1 MADIKSIKKILSPS
15 KQPDKQFYLDL
26 LDGDKQRAYEE
37 EHLSAV
43 LVMLKLIY
51 VKKLLDSIRAAEAE
65 RDALQHG
72 PDYNAEKYRRVLELN
87 SQIAGWRRKVDSYK
101 CFFVEPYF
109 ARMDVFDPADGYNSY
124 YIGKKGDYGLE
135 IVDWRAPLARKYYQK
150 SQLKFSINDFDFKLI
165 LRRALRVHNGKL
177 LDFQNE
183 YLRLDDYLTKEEIGG
198 RDESV
203 IFDPFLKDILRSR
216 KEKQEIC
223 DIIETIQEQ
232 QYDIITAPEK
242 AQFVVQG
249 VAGSGKTMIML
260 HRLSYLMYNDDAI
273 KPSNVLVITP
283 SDSFN
288 AFIDELAQVLELEK
302 VKTSTLDS
310 YFLSLLKNQGVDLE
324 GKVDYHA
331 RVDEGYLNYI
341 YSPRY
346 AADTK
351 KRLGKIYSAVRAML
365 SREVGGEL
373 IDAVISC
380 AERQSAEY
388 ERIKNA
394 SVRVRRCVLGEIKE
408 KPDGGLYYTKQMR
421 ALFNSL
427 SDVKE
432 FLEVNESDPRM
443 TNGCYF
449 YRGLLSFYK
458 SLRFIRR
465 YGEKICLNAAE
476 DLRSLSAAV
485 DKEIFDLKR
494 YKTNIGGREEY
505 TYADRIA
512 KRGELK
518 QEIEATICRVE
529 RILSDFA
536 AAFDFAEVARGEGY
550 LVHIGKCEDMVDLI
564 RFFYREC
571 VKAVKT
577 RYGVSNKIMCR
588 ADVFALCSVLA
599 ALGFDLSPK
608 YSFVFVDEAQDIS
621 PAEYDVIKYVNADAC
636 LNIFGDLKQNV
647 TPFRGISDWSQLGY
661 EVYSLNRNYRN
672 TNQIVEYVSAELGID
687 MQPIGLPGEEVKVI
701 APKSIGRYLTG
712 KKGLKAVI
720 TSEANLQKYT
730 RKAYNVV
737 RESGVISKSKINIMT
752 VYESKGLEFTAV
764 AVVDGDLSVNEK
776 YIAYTRA
783 LKELAVARRPEE
795 GGASPVSGGICRPRA
810 HCEKRRGRVK
820 SN

>member
-1 MADIKSIKKILSPS
+1 MQLSVKRDSIKINMADIKEIRKILSPS

-26 LDGDKQRAYEE
+26 LDEDKQRLYEE
-37 EHLSAV
+37 GHLNAV
-43 LVMLKLIY
+43 LLMLKAIY
-51 VKKLLDSIRAAEAE
+51 VKKLLDGIKAAAAE
-65 RDALQHG
+65 RDALQRG

-87 SQIAGWRRKVDSYK
+87 AKIAEDRKKVDSYK

-109 ARMDVFDPADGYNSY
+109 ARMDLYDDKDGYNSY

-150 SQLKFSINDFDFKLI
+150 SQLKFSINDFNFKLI

-177 LDFQNE
+177 LGFQNE
-183 YLRLDDYLTKEEIGG
+183 YLRLDDYLTKEEIAG

-203 IFDPFLKDILRSR
+203 IFDPFLKDILKSR

-232 QYDIITAPEK
+232 QYEIITAPED
-242 AQFVVQG
+242 ARFIVQG

-260 HRLSYLMYNDDAI
+260 HRLSYLMYNDENI

-310 YFLSLLKNQGVDLE
+310 YFLTLLKNQGIHPE
-324 GKVDYHA
+324 AKIDYH
-331 RVDEGYLNYI
+331 VQVNPDYLEYI
-341 YSPRY
+341 YSPRF
-346 AADTK
+346 AADRDK
-351 KRLGKIYSAVRAML
+351 KLAKIYSSVRSML

-373 IDAVISC
+373 IDSVISC
-380 AERQSAEY
+380 AESQIAEY

-421 ALFNSL
+421 ALFNCV

-432 FLEVNESDPRM
+432 FLEVNESDRRM
-443 TNGCYF
+443 DNYFYF
-449 YRGLLSFYK
+449 YRQLLSFYK

-465 YGEKICLNAAE
+465 YGEKICLSAVE
-476 DLRSLSAAV
+476 DLTALDVAV

-494 YKTNIGGREEY
+494 YKINIGGKEEY
-505 TYADRIA
+505 TYPDRIA
-512 KRGELK
+512 RRAELK
-518 QEIEATICRVE
+518 KEIGTTISRVE
-529 RILSDFA
+529 SILSQFA
-536 AAFDFAEVARGEGY
+536 AVFDFADVTRGEGY
-550 LVHIGKCEDMVDLI
+550 LVHIGKCEDTVDLA
-564 RFFYREC
+564 RFFYKEI
-571 VKAVKT
+571 VKSVKT
-577 RYGVSNKIMCR
+577 RYGVSNRIMCR
-588 ADVFALCSVLA
+588 ADVFGLCSVLA
-599 ALGFDLSPK
+599 AVGFDLTPR
-608 YSFVFVDEAQDIS
+608 YSYVFVDEAQDIS
-621 PAEYDVIKYVNADAC
+621 PAEYDILKYVNADAC
-636 LNIFGDLKQNV
+636 LNVFGDLKQNI
-647 TPFRGISDWSQLGY
+647 TPYRGVKDWAELGY
-661 EVYSLNRNYRN
+661 EVYTLNRNYRN
-672 TNQIVEYVSAELGID
+672 TNQIVDYVSSHLGID
-687 MQPIGLPGEEVKVI
+687 MQPIGLPGDEVEVI
-701 APKSIGRYLTG
+701 APKAIGRYLSD
-712 KKGLKAVI
+712 KKGLRAVI
-720 TSEANLQKYT
+720 TSEANLEKFT

-783 LKELAVARRPEE
+783 LKELAVVR
-795 GGASPVSGGICRPRA
+795 
-810 HCEKRRGRVK
+810 
-820 SN
+820 

>member
-1 MADIKSIKKILSPS
+1 MQKFMADIKEIAKILSPS
-15 KQPDKQFYLDL
+15 KQPDKNFYLDL
-26 LDGDKQRAYEE
+26 LDENKQKLCEE

-43 LVMLKLIY
+43 LVMLKAIY
-51 VKKLLDSIRAAEAE
+51 VKKLLDGIKASAAE
-65 RDALQHG
+65 RDALMHG

-87 SQIAGWRRKVDSYK
+87 AQIAEDRQKVDSYK

-109 ARMDVFDPADGYNSY
+109 ARMDLYDPKDGYNSY
-124 YIGKKGDYGLE
+124 YIGKKGDEGLE

-150 SQLKFSINDFDFKLI
+150 SQLKFSINQFDYKLI

-177 LDFQNE
+177 LGFQNE
-183 YLRLDDYLTKEEIGG
+183 YLCLDDYLTKEEIGG

-203 IFDPFLKDILRSR
+203 IFDPFLKDILKSR

-232 QYDIITAPEK
+232 QYDIITAPER

-260 HRLSYLMYNDDAI
+260 HRLSYLMYNDESI

-310 YFLSLLKNQGVDLE
+310 YFVNLLKSAGINLE

-331 RVDEGYLNYI
+331 QINGDYLQYI
-341 YSPRY
+341 YSPRF
-346 AADTK
+346 AADATK
-351 KRLGKIYSAVRAML
+351 KLQKIYSAVRSML

-373 IDAVISC
+373 IDSVISS
-380 AERQSAEY
+380 AENQMAEY

-394 SVRVRRCVLGEIKE
+394 SLRVRRCVLGEIKE

-421 ALFNSL
+421 ALFNAVT
-427 SDVKE
+427 DVKE
-432 FLEVNESDPRM
+432 FLELNDGEKRM
-443 TNGCYF
+443 DNNFYF
-449 YRGLLSFYK
+449 YRQLLSFYK

-465 YGEKICLNAAE
+465 YGEKICLSAVE
-476 DLRSLSAAV
+476 DLKSLEATV
-485 DKEIFDLKR
+485 EKEIFDLKR
-494 YKTNIGGREEY
+494 YKINIGGREEY
-505 TYADRIA
+505 TYPDRIA

-518 QEIEATICRVE
+518 EEIASAISRVE
-529 RILSDFA
+529 RILSGFA
-536 AAFDFAEVARGEGY
+536 AAFDFADVARGEGY
-550 LVHIGKCEDMVDLI
+550 LVHIGKCEDTVDLA
-564 RFFYREC
+564 RFFYKEII
-571 VKAVKT
+571 KTIKT
-577 RYGVSNKIMCR
+577 RYGVSNKMMCS
-588 ADVFALCSVLA
+588 ADIFALCSILA
-599 ALGFDLSPK
+599 AIGYDLSPK

-621 PAEYDVIKYVNADAC
+621 PAEYAVIRYVNGDAC
-636 LNIFGDLKQNV
+636 FNVFGDLKQNI
-647 TPFRGISDWSQLGY
+647 TPFRGVKDWSELGY
-661 EVYSLNRNYRN
+661 EIYTLNRNYRN
-672 TNQIVEYVSAELGID
+672 TNQIVDYVSENLGID
-687 MQPIGLPGEEVKVI
+687 MQPIGLPGDEVENI
-701 APKSIGRYLTG
+701 APKSIGRYLSD
-712 KKGLKAVI
+712 KKGLRAVI
-720 TSEANLQKYT
+720 TSEANLQKFT

-764 AVVDGDLSVNEK
+764 AVVDGDMTANEK

-783 LKELAVARRPEE
+783 LKELAVVR
-795 GGASPVSGGICRPRA
+795 
-810 HCEKRRGRVK
+810 
-820 SN
+820 

>member
-1 MADIKSIKKILSPS
+1 MADIKTIKNLLSPS

-26 LDGDKQRAYEE
+26 LDNQTQRAYEE
-37 EHLSAV
+37 EHLKAV
-43 LVMLKLIY
+43 LMMLKVIY
-51 VKKLLDSIRAAEAE
+51 VKKLLDGIKAAAAE
-65 RDALQHG
+65 RDALMHG

-87 SQIAGWRRKVDSYK
+87 RSIAEHRQKIDSYK

-109 ARMDVFDPADGYNSY
+109 ARMDLYDAQDGYNSY

-150 SQLKFSINDFDFKLI
+150 SQLKFSINQFDYKLI
-165 LRRALRVHNGKL
+165 LRRAIRVHNGRL

-183 YLRLDDYLTKEEIGG
+183 YLRLDDYLTKDEIGG

-203 IFDPFLKDILRSR
+203 IFDPFLKDILNSR

-232 QYDIITAPEK
+232 QYDIITAPERD
-242 AQFVVQG
+242 QFIVQG

-260 HRLSYLMYNDDAI
+260 HRLSYLMYNDENI

-310 YFLSLLKNQGVDLE
+310 YFLNLLSNQGVRLD
-324 GKVDYHA
+324 GKVDYHTP
-331 RVDEGYLNYI
+331 VSHSYLEYI
-341 YSPRY
+341 YSESFVSDSR
-346 AADTK
+346 K
-351 KRLGKIYSAVRAML
+351 KLNKIYTSVRSML
-365 SREVGGEL
+365 SREVGGQL

-380 AERQSAEY
+380 AERQMAAY

-421 ALFNSL
+421 SLFNCVA
-427 SDVKE
+427 DVKE
-432 FLEVNESDPRM
+432 FLKLNDGDKRM
-443 TNGCYF
+443 DDYYYF
-449 YRGLLSFYK
+449 YRQILSFYK

-476 DLRSLSAAV
+476 DLKTLLSAV
-485 DKEIFDLKR
+485 EKEIFDLKR
-494 YKTNIGGREEY
+494 YKINVGGTEQF

-512 KRGELK
+512 RRGELK
-518 QEIEATICRVE
+518 EEIGATISRVE
-529 RILSDFA
+529 NILSAFDA
-536 AAFDFAEVARGEGY
+536 VFDFAEVAKGEGY
-550 LVHIGKCEDMVDLI
+550 LVHIGKCEDAVDLI
-564 RFFYREC
+564 RFFYREII
-571 VKAVKT
+571 KPAKR
-577 RYGVSNKIMCR
+577 RYGVTNKCLCR
-588 ADVFALCSVLA
+588 ADVFALCSVLDS
-599 ALGFDLSPK
+599 LGFDLTPK

-621 PAEYDVIKYVNADAC
+621 PVEYSTIQHVNGQAC
-636 LNIFGDLKQNV
+636 FNVFGDLKQNI
-647 TPFRGISDWSQLGY
+647 TPYRGVSDWAQLGY
-661 EVYSLNRNYRN
+661 KVYNLNRNYRN
-672 TNQIVEYVSAELGID
+672 TNQIVEYVSSGLGID
-687 MQPIGLPGEEVKVI
+687 MQPIGLPGGEVEHI
-701 APKSIGRYLTG
+701 HPKGIGRYLLD
-712 KKGLKAVI
+712 KKGLRAVI
-720 TSEANLQKYT
+720 TSEANLEKFT

-737 RESGVISKSKINIMT
+737 RQSGVISKSKINIMT

-764 AVVDGDLSVNEK
+764 AVVDGDLTLNEK

-783 LKELAVARRPEE
+783 LKELAVVR
-795 GGASPVSGGICRPRA
+795 
-810 HCEKRRGRVK
+810 
-820 SN
+820 

>member
-1 MADIKSIKKILSPS
+1 MADIKEIKKILSPS
-15 KQPDKQFYLDL
+15 KQPDKAFYLDL
-26 LDGDKQRAYEE
+26 LDEDKQRAYEE

-43 LVMLKLIY
+43 LLMLKAIY
-51 VKKLLDSIRAAEAE
+51 VKKLLDGIKASMAE
-65 RDALQHG
+65 RDTLQRA

-87 SQIAGWRRKVDSYK
+87 AKIAEFRHKVESYK

-109 ARMDVFDPADGYNSY
+109 ARMDLYDDKDGYNSY

-150 SQLKFSINDFDFKLI
+150 SQLKFSINEFDFKLI

-177 LDFQNE
+177 LGFQNE
-183 YLRLDDYLTKEEIGG
+183 YLCLDDYLTKEEIGG

-203 IFDPFLKDILRSR
+203 IFDPFLKDILKSR

-232 QYDIITAPEK
+232 QYEIITAPERE
-242 AQFVVQG
+242 QFAVQG

-260 HRLSYLMYNDDAI
+260 HRLSYLMYNDESI
-273 KPSNVLVITP
+273 RPSDVLVITP

-310 YFLSLLKNQGVDLE
+310 YFIALLKNTGINLE

-331 RVDEGYLNYI
+331 DVPADYLGYI
-341 YSPRY
+341 YSDKFSSD
-346 AADTK
+346 AAK
-351 KRLGKIYSAVRAML
+351 KLAKIYSAVRSML

-373 IDAVISC
+373 IDRVLSC
-380 AERQSAEY
+380 AESQMAEY
-388 ERIKNA
+388 ERIKNT

-421 ALFNSL
+421 ALFNCL
-427 SDVKE
+427 SDVRE
-432 FLEVNESDPRM
+432 FLQLNESEKRM
-443 TNGCYF
+443 DGYFYF
-449 YRGLLSFYK
+449 YRQLLSFYK
-458 SLRFIRR
+458 SLHFIRR
-465 YGEKICLNAAE
+465 YGEKICLNAVE
-476 DLRSLSAAV
+476 DLKALGTAV
-485 DKEIFDLKR
+485 EKEIFDLKR
-494 YKTNIGGREEY
+494 YKNNLSGREEY
-505 TYADRIA
+505 TYPDRIA
-512 KRGELK
+512 KREELK
-518 QEIEATICRVE
+518 SEIASTISRVE
-529 RILSDFA
+529 SILSQFA

-550 LVHIGKCEDMVDLI
+550 LVHIGKCEDTVDLA
-564 RFFYREC
+564 RFFYKEIVRS
-571 VKAVKT
+571 VKT

-588 ADVFALCSVLA
+588 ADVFALCAVLSSV
-599 ALGFDLSPK
+599 GYDLTPK

-621 PAEYDVIKYVNADAC
+621 PAEYAVIKYVNGDAC
-636 LNIFGDLKQNV
+636 FNVFGDLKQNI
-647 TPFRGISDWSQLGY
+647 TPYRGVRDWNQLGY
-661 EVYSLNRNYRN
+661 SVYTLNRNYRN
-672 TNQIVEYVSAELGID
+672 TNQIVEYVASQLGID
-687 MQPIGLPGEEVKVI
+687 MQPIGLPGDEVESI
-701 APKSIGRYLTG
+701 APKSIGRYLSD
-712 KKGLKAVI
+712 KKGLRAVI
-720 TSEANLQKYT
+720 TSEVNLQKFT

-783 LKELAVARRPEE
+783 LKELAV
-795 GGASPVSGGICRPRA
+795 V
-810 HCEKRRGRVK
+810 H
-820 SN
+820 

>member
-1 MADIKSIKKILSPS
+1 MADLKEIRRILSPS

-26 LDGDKQRAYEE
+26 LDPDKQRACEE

-43 LVMLKLIY
+43 LIMLKAIY
-51 VKKLLDSIRAAEAE
+51 VRKLMDGIRAAEAE
-65 RDALQHG
+65 RDALQRG

-87 SQIAGWRRKVDSYK
+87 ALIAADRQKVDSYK

-109 ARMDVFDPADGYNSY
+109 ARMDLFDEKDGYNSY

-150 SQLKFSINDFDFKLI
+150 SQLKFSINEFDYKLI
-165 LRRALRVHNGKL
+165 LRRALRVSNGKL

-203 IFDPFLKDILRSR
+203 IFDPYLKDILKSR

-242 AQFVVQG
+242 EQFIVQG

-260 HRLSYLMYNDDAI
+260 HRLSYLMYNDESI

-302 VKTSTLDS
+302 VRTSTLDS
-310 YFLSLLKNQGVDLE
+310 YFLALLKNQGIDLT
-324 GKVDYHA
+324 GKINYHA
-331 RVDEGYLNYI
+331 GVNPDYLAYI
-341 YSPRY
+341 YSPKF
-346 AADTK
+346 AADVRK
-351 KRLGKIYSAVRAML
+351 KLAKIYSSVRAML

-373 IDAVISC
+373 IDRVISC
-380 AERQSAEY
+380 AEQQIAEY
-388 ERIKNA
+388 ERIKNV
-394 SVRVRRCVLGEIKE
+394 SIRVRRCVLGEIKE

-421 ALFNSL
+421 ALFNAVY
-427 SDVKE
+427 DMKE
-432 FLEVNESDPRM
+432 FLELSDSEKRM
-443 TNGCYF
+443 ENYSYF
-449 YRGLLSFYK
+449 YRQLLSFYK

-465 YGEKICLNAAE
+465 YGEKICLSAIE
-476 DLRSLSAAV
+476 DLKNLSETV

-494 YKTNIGGREEY
+494 YKINVGGKEEY
-505 TYADRIA
+505 TYPERIA
-512 KRGELK
+512 RRGELK
-518 QEIEATICRVE
+518 KETEATICRIE
-529 RILSDFA
+529 KILSLFA

-550 LVHIGKCEDMVDLI
+550 LVHIGKSEDVVDLI
-564 RFFYREC
+564 RFFYKEI
-571 VKAVKT
+571 VKTVKT

-588 ADVFALCSVLA
+588 ADAFALCSVLV
-599 ALGFDLSPK
+599 ALGFDLTPK

-621 PAEYDVIKYVNADAC
+621 PAEYDVIKYVNSEAC
-636 LNIFGDLKQNV
+636 LNVFGDLKQNI
-647 TPFRGISDWSQLGY
+647 TPFRGVADWSELGY
-661 EVYSLNRNYRN
+661 SVYNLNRNYRN
-672 TNQIVEYVSAELGID
+672 TNQIVEYVSSELGID
-687 MQPIGLPGEEVKVI
+687 MQPIGLPGEGVSVI
-701 APKSIGRYLTG
+701 APKSVGRFLSD
-712 KKGLKAVI
+712 KKGLRAVI
-720 TSEANLQKYT
+720 TSEANLEKFT

-783 LKELAVARRPEE
+783 LKELAVVR
-795 GGASPVSGGICRPRA
+795 
-810 HCEKRRGRVK
+810 
-820 SN
+820 